1 MLAPTAPRPLSILS
15 PGKDFFF
22 FFASTFVVLFVWVAA
37 VIFHV
42 NSFYVL
48 ATVAVVANGPHLV
61 STWTRV
67 YFDKREW
74 KDRPLLIIGV
84 PLAIATAVTL
94 ISAQLGFTG
103 ARILNSAILY
113 WATWHFVAQN
123 WGLLRI
129 YQRKS
134 GEDLTSLAL
143 SLEKPILFGTVL
155 FALGCRIQTGPRV
168 LFGTEVFTPHF
179 SPLAVQVSL
188 AAAIAAFAL
197 HRRDAGPE
205 FFQSYWLPL
214 GCAAFLPAAI
224 AAPYAVLAPVVLSA
238 VVLVALRLK
247 DRGAPHARAAWVRL
261 AFLGCSALGFIV
273 PFLFI
278 KTDDTSAFAAAACW
292 HGVQYLG
299 IVRHYHRT
307 TWRDGVDSN
316 AKVVSW
322 LSQPGKA
329 RAALYVALLLA
340 LAGSGYVVIG
350 LGSYLTRGT
359 AWDAYRWGSVVWI
372 SLTLSHYWLDGV
384 IWKLR
389 RPEVAARVGIEP
401 A

>member
-22 FFASTFVVLFVWVAA
+22 FFASTFVVLLVWVAA
-37 VIFHV
+37 VVFHV

-48 ATVAVVANGPHLV
+48 AAVAVVANGPHLV

-67 YFDKREW
+67 YFDRREW
-74 KDRPLLIIGV
+74 RQRPFSIIVV
-84 PLAIATAVTL
+84 PLCIATAVTL
-94 ISAQLGFTG
+94 IASRLGFTG
-103 ARILNSAILY
+103 ARILNSTILY

-134 GEDLTSLAL
+134 GEALDSLAL
-143 SLEKPILFGTVL
+143 RLEKPVL
-155 FALGCRIQTGPRV
+155 FLTVAFALSHRIHTGPRV
-168 LFGTEVFTPHF
+168 LFGTEVFTP
-179 SPLAVQVSL
+179 PM
-188 AAAIAAFAL
+188 
-197 HRRDAGPE
+197 
-205 FFQSYWLPL
+205 
-214 GCAAFLPAAI
+214 PAAV
-224 AAPYAVLAPVVLSA
+224 PYALLAPLLLLSA
-238 VVLVALRLK
+238 GLAALRLRE
-247 DRGAPHARAAWVRL
+247 RGAPHARAAWVRL
-261 AFLGCSALGFIV
+261 GFLACSALGFIV

-307 TWRDGVDSN
+307 TWKAGVSPD
-316 AKVVSW
+316 AKLLSW

-350 LGSYLTRGT
+350 IGSYFTRGT
-359 AWDAYRWGSVVWI
+359 TWDAYRWGAVVWI

-389 RPEVAARVGIEP
+389 RKEVAERVGIT